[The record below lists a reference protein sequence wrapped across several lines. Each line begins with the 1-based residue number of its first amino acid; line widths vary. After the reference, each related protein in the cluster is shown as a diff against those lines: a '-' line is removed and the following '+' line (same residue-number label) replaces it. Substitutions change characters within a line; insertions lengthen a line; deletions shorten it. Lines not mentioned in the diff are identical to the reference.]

1 MDDKMRTQ
9 LTRGGIALG
18 LLVVGLIAGWIGGVA
33 TAHDGAAKIE
43 VYKDWRLACP
53 SDEDKKGSCA
63 LASDI
68 ADPSSGEHLAQITMG
83 TQADKPA
90 QQVMVVTV
98 PLTVLIQPGLGIQVG
113 SDTKTVPFAT
123 CVPSGC
129 VATMLLDDKVLD
141 SMRDAPTMGLVVTA
155 GNGRSI
161 NLPISIQ
168 GYKAAISTMNWS
180 EARRH
185 SWWRRLWS

>member
-18 LLVVGLIAGWIGGVA
+18 ILIVGLIAGWIGGVS
-33 TAHDGAAKIE
+33 TAHDGTAKIE
-43 VYKDWRLACP
+43 VFKDWRLACP
-53 SDEDKKGSCA
+53 GDDDKKGSCA

-68 ADPSSGEHLAQITMG
+68 SDPSSGTHLAQITVG
-83 TQADKPA
+83 VQAEKPDTQM
-90 QQVMVVTV
+90 MVVTV
-98 PLTVLIQPGLGIQVG
+98 PLTVLIQPGLGVQIG
-113 SDTKTVPFAT
+113 SDTKTLPFAT

-129 VATMLLDDKVLD
+129 VATMALDDKTLD
-141 SMRDAPTMGLVVTA
+141 SLRDAQTMNLVVTA
-155 GNGRSI
+155 ENGRSI
-161 NLPISIQ
+161 SLPVSVQ
-168 GYKAAISTMNWS
+168 GYKAASSTMNWS

>member
-1 MDDKMRTQ
+1 MRTQ

-18 LLVVGLIAGWIGGVA
+18 ILVVGLIAGWIGGVS
-33 TAHDGAAKIE
+33 TAHDSAAKIE

-53 SDEDKKGSCA
+53 SDDDKKGSCA

-68 ADPSSGEHLAQITMG
+68 ADPASGTHLAQITMG
-83 TQADKPA
+83 TQTDKPD

-98 PLTVLIQPGLGIQVG
+98 PLTVLIQPGLGVQIG
-113 SDTKTVPFAT
+113 ADTKTVPFAT

-129 VATMLLDDKVLD
+129 VATVTLDDKTLD
-141 SMRDAPTMGLVVTA
+141 SMHDAQTMGLVVTA
-155 GNGRSI
+155 ENGKAIS
-161 NLPISIQ
+161 LPVSIQ
-168 GYKAAISTMNWS
+168 GYKAAISTLNWA